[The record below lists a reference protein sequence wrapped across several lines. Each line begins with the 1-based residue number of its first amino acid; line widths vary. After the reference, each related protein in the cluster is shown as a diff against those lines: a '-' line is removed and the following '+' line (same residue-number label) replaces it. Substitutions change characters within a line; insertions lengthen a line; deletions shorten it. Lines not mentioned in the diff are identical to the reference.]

1 MLRPA
6 GILIVA
12 LLCAL
17 ALVPLAGCGDD
28 SQPGSDDRVTAVA
41 TTTQVADL
49 TRNVGG
55 DLVEVDALLESG
67 ADPHDYEP
75 RPSDAAALSDAA
87 LVVRSG
93 GDVDVW
99 LDDLIESSGFEGE
112 VVDLI
117 GSVDT
122 VDEGSETDPHWW
134 QDPRN
139 AILAVQSIRNAMIE
153 ADPDHRKAYTGNA
166 AAYVKKLERLDSQA
180 AACFERVPAARRKIV
195 TTHDAFAYLA
205 ERYDIEIVGSVIPS
219 LSTQAQPSAK
229 DVERLVGQIE
239 DEGVEALFPESGV
252 SERLEQALS
261 REAGAEVGADLW
273 ADTLGESG
281 TAAGT
286 YIGAMAANVAALVDG
301 MTGGE
306 LDCRPDGA

>member
-1 MLRPA
+1 MPGRA
-6 GILIVA
+6 RILTLA
-12 LLCAL
+12 LLSALLLAAL
-17 ALVPLAGCGDD
+17 AACGDD
-28 SQPGSDDRVTAVA
+28 SQTGSDGDKLNVVA

-55 DLVEVDALLESG
+55 DLVEVDKILESG

-75 RPSDAAALSDAA
+75 RPSDAAALAGSA

-93 GDVDVW
+93 GDVDAW
-99 LDDLIESSGFEGE
+99 LDDLIESSGSDGE
-112 VVDLI
+112 VVDLL
-117 GSVDT
+117 GSVET
-122 VDEGSETDPHWW
+122 VDVGSETDPHWW

-139 AILAVQSIRNAMIE
+139 AILAVQAIRDALIE
-153 ADPDHRKAYTGNA
+153 ADPGHRKAYTDNA
-166 AAYVKKLERLDSQA
+166 AAYVEKLERLDSRA
-180 AACFERVPAARRKIV
+180 AACFERVPATRRKIV
-195 TTHDAFAYLA
+195 TTHDAFSYLA
-205 ERYDIEIVGSVIPS
+205 DRYDIEIVGSVIPS

-229 DVERLVGQIE
+229 DVDRLVGQIE
-239 DEGVEALFPESGV
+239 DERVEAVFPESGV

-273 ADTLGESG
+273 ADTLGEPG
-281 TAAGT
+281 TVEGT

-306 LDCRPDGA
+306 LDCRP